1 MKKTEIK
8 SISEKQ
14 NHIEEAKWI
23 LLKHYWFPQNRA
35 QQINPKKK
43 KNKNMSNIF

>member
-14 NHIEEAKWI
+14 NHIEKAKWI
-23 LLKHYWFPQNRA
+23 SLKHYWFPQNREH
-35 QQINPKKK
+35 NKLTKNK
-43 KNKNMSNIF
+43 KNTKI